1 MYLTRHEASTGPR
14 WAVDGSWLPAGFRLE
29 TVLDRS
35 LADFRAALADAR
47 GDEPAAGRVLAPIED
62 GQEVW
67 AAGVTYLR
75 SREARMAES
84 TTADLY
90 DRVYDAE
97 RVEVFFKAN
106 GWRVIGHG
114 GRIRVRPDSTW
125 NAPEPELA
133 LVLNRPGEIVGY
145 AAGND
150 VSSRSIEGENPL
162 YLPQAKVYDGS
173 CALGPGI
180 VVAHPDEMRDLPIT
194 LVIERRGVPVF
205 DGETRTSRL
214 KRSLEEIAKWLFA
227 DLEFPHGAFLMTGT
241 GIVPPDEFTL
251 APGDAV
257 RISVGDLVLVNEVES
272 RTSEP
277 ASARR
282 RAAPS
287 KLEAR
292 GQVQ

>member
-14 WAVDGSWLPAGFRLE
+14 WAVDGNWLPAGFRLE

-194 LVIERRGVPVF
+194 LAIERRGVPVF

-214 KRSLEEIAKWLFA
+214 KRSLEEIAKCLFA

-257 RISVGDLVLVNEVES
+257 RISVGDLVLENEV
-272 RTSEP
+272 
-277 ASARR
+277 
-282 RAAPS
+282 
-287 KLEAR
+287 
-292 GQVQ
+292 G